1 MIYKIMKKKIIKEK
15 YNIRLMR
22 VTLGKRAH
30 KIILLFIYFFNIY
43 NSSFNFYI

>member
-30 KIILLFIYFFNIY
+30 KIILLFIFLIFI
-43 NSSFNFYI
+43 SE